1 MYLEPNDLFTMGHKE
16 FVLFFVSLMQ
26 NLLNFQTYT
35 EIQFDLAYGEKSE
48 KIIELENPSKT
59 KKIKYWVK
67 IYGSP
72 NFKASQK

>member
-16 FVLFFVSLMQ
+16 FVLFLVSLMQ

-48 KIIELENPSKT
+48 KIIDL
-59 KKIKYWVK
+59 
-67 IYGSP
+67 
-72 NFKASQK
+72 